1 MNSKNIQDLLT
12 EYGEYFAEKDL
23 PIIEEL
29 LMKYD
34 NILEAKKIIKAA
46 GLKKPS
52 TIQKLSIFGGWWGI
66 DRFMVGDVDLGI
78 VKLIS
83 FGGLGLLNLFDIFF
97 LKKRVQ
103 YDNLV
108 TANVH
113 LDPRDLTE
121 EEIKEMREKLRRR

>member
-1 MNSKNIQDLLT
+1 MNTKNIQELLT

-23 PIIEEL
+23 PLIEDL
-29 LMKYD
+29 LMK
-34 NILEAKKIIKAA
+34 NELEEAREILKTT

-52 TIQKLSIFGGWWGI
+52 TIQMISIFGGWWGI

-83 FGGLGLLNLFDIFF
+83 FGGLGILNLFDIFF

-103 YDNLV
+103 NDNLV

>member
-1 MNSKNIQDLLT
+1 MNTKNIQELLI

-23 PIIEEL
+23 PLIEDL
-29 LMKYD
+29 LMNYD
-34 NILEAKKIIKAA
+34 LEEAREILKTT

-52 TIQKLSIFGGWWGI
+52 TIQMTSIFGGWWGI

-83 FGGLGLLNLFDIFF
+83 FGGLGILNLFDIFF
-97 LKKRVQ
+97 LKKRVH
-103 YDNLV
+103 DKNFV
-108 TANVH
+108 KANVR

>member
-1 MNSKNIQDLLT
+1 MNSKK
-12 EYGEYFAEKDL
+12 KDL

-29 LMKYD
+29 LMKYG
-34 NILEAKKIIKAA
+34 NVLEAKKIIKAA
-46 GLKKPS
+46 SLKKPS

-83 FGGLGLLNLFDIFF
+83 FGGLGILNIFDIFF

-103 YDNLV
+103 DDNLV
-108 TANVH
+108 KASVH

-121 EEIKEMREKLRRR
+121 EDIKDMREKLRRR

>member
-1 MNSKNIQDLLT
+1 MNSKEIHEILK

-23 PIIEEL
+23 PLIENL
-29 LMKYD
+29 MMKYD
-34 NILEAKKIIKAA
+34 AEEAREIIKTA

-52 TIQKLSIFGGWWGI
+52 TIQKVSIFGGWWGI

-83 FGGLGLLNLFDIFF
+83 LGGLGILNIFDIFY

-103 YDNLV
+103 DNNFV

-121 EEIKEMREKLRRR
+121 EDIKEIREKLRRR